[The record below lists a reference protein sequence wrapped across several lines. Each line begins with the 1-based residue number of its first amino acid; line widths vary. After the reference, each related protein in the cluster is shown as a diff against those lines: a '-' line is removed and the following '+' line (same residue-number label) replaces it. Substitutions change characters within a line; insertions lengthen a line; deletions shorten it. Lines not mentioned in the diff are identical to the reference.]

1 MMDALLID
9 GGHLC
14 DSLGSPIMVGGE
26 RELLQ
31 RAAIR
36 LAVRRGSLPHDPAF
50 GSTLHRLDTDGPAG
64 ARDARALAAARL
76 ALAPLP
82 QFEVRAAECAW
93 EPGARRL
100 TVRVTLALA
109 GRDYQL
115 EVDV

>member
-1 MMDALLID
+1 MDVLLENGD
-9 GGHLC
+9 FVPDHR
-14 DSLGSPIMVGGE
+14 GSPVLVDGE

-50 GSTLHRLDTDGPAG
+50 GSTLHRLRGG
-64 ARDARALAAARL
+64 ASESTNAQALAAVRQ

-82 QFEVRAAECAW
+82 QLEARGADCVW
-93 EPGARRL
+93 EPDAARLR
-100 TVRVTLALA
+100 VRVSLALR

-115 EVDV
+115 EVRL

>member
-64 ARDARALAAARL
+64 TRDAR

-82 QFEVRAAECAW
+82 QFEVRAAACAW

-100 TVRVTLALA
+100 TVRITLALA

>member
-14 DSLGSPIMVGGE
+14 DSLGSPVMVGGE

-64 ARDARALAAARL
+64 ARDAR
-76 ALAPLP
+76 
-82 QFEVRAAECAW
+82 
-93 EPGARRL
+93 RL
-100 TVRVTLALA
+100 TVRITLALA

>member
-14 DSLGSPIMVGGE
+14 DHLGSPVMVGGE

-36 LAVRRGSLPHDPAF
+36 LAVKRGSLPHDPGF
-50 GSTLHRLDTDGPAG
+50 GSALHRLDADGPAA

-82 QFEVRAAECAW
+82 QLEVRSAACAW

-100 TVRVTLALA
+100 TVRITLALA

-115 EVDV
+115 EVDL

>member
-14 DSLGSPIMVGGE
+14 DHLGSPVMVGGE

-36 LAVRRGSLPHDPAF
+36 LAVKRGSLPHDPGF
-50 GSTLHRLDTDGPAG
+50 GSALHRLDADGPAA

-82 QFEVRAAECAW
+82 QLEVRSAACAW
-93 EPGARRL
+93 DPGARRL
-100 TVRVTLALA
+100 TGRITLALA

>member
-14 DSLGSPIMVGGE
+14 DHLGSPVMVGGE

-36 LAVRRGSLPHDPAF
+36 LAVKRGSLPHDPGF
-50 GSTLHRLDTDGPAG
+50 GSALHRLDADGP
-64 ARDARALAAARL
+64 AAARL

-82 QFEVRAAECAW
+82 QLEVRSAACAW

-100 TVRVTLALA
+100 TVRITLALA

>member
-1 MMDALLID
+1 MI
-9 GGHLC
+9 
-14 DSLGSPIMVGGE
+14 SGE

-36 LAVRRGSLPHDPAF
+36 LALRRGSLPHDPAF
-50 GSTLHRLDTDGPAG
+50 GSTLHRLNAAESRA
-64 ARDARALAAARL
+64 ARSARALAAARQ

-82 QFEVRAAECAW
+82 QVEVRAADCAW
-93 EPGARRL
+93 DPTSRRL
-100 TVRVTLALA
+100 TVRVSLALL